1 MPLKSVVYRL
11 LIYKE
16 NSTNCYFSIYLL
28 GWETLVTIPAWGTV
42 NEDKKET
49 YPTEI
54 QILGKFEDHKDRS
67 LFLPLEAYLDGAQLT
82 LTFFDAIEDVTV
94 SIVGNSGTVET
105 RTVSFNDFQTEIFD
119 VSRYAAGNYSL
130 LITTPRGTSL
140 SGNFKIDI

>member
-1 MPLKSVVYRL
+1 MPSFKISDYETRTFL
-11 LIYKE
+11 LLAFI
-16 NSTNCYFSIYLL
+16 
-28 GWETLVTIPAWGTV
+28 TIPAWGTV

-54 QILGKFEDHKDRS
+54 QIMGKFEDHKDRS
-67 LFLPLEAYLDGAQLT
+67 LVLPLEAYLDGRQLT

>member
-1 MPLKSVVYRL
+1 MPSFKISDYETRTFL
-11 LIYKE
+11 LLAFI
-16 NSTNCYFSIYLL
+16 
-28 GWETLVTIPAWGTV
+28 TIPAWGTV

-54 QILGKFEDHKDRS
+54 QIMRKFEDHKDRS
-67 LFLPLEAYLDGAQLT
+67 LVLPLEAYLDGRQLT

>member
-1 MPLKSVVYRL
+1 MPSFKISDYETRTFL
-11 LIYKE
+11 LLAFI
-16 NSTNCYFSIYLL
+16 
-28 GWETLVTIPAWGTV
+28 TIPAWGTV

-54 QILGKFEDHKDRS
+54 QIMGKFEDHKDRS
-67 LFLPLEAYLDGAQLT
+67 LVLPLEAYLDGRQLT

-130 LITTPRGTSL
+130 LITTPRGTCL
-140 SGNFKIDI
+140 SGNFKIGV